1 MDKAFSVSQV
11 NRYIRSLFEADALLA
26 ELFVKGELSNF
37 KRHGSGHLYFSL
49 KDASASMNCVMF
61 ASYAGGLKFEPENGA
76 EVVISGHVSL
86 YEKTGQYQLYAV
98 TMKPLGEGDLA
109 AAFARLRDKLGREG
123 LFAPEYKKP
132 IPEWVSCVALV
143 TSPTGAAVQDMVKVI
158 RSRNPGVKIVVV
170 PCLVQGEAAAAD
182 IVRAVR
188 EVNDWRGADVMLVG
202 RGGGSAEDLQAFNDE
217 AVARA
222 IFASDVPVISAV
234 GHETDVT
241 IADFV
246 ADLRA
251 ATPSAAAVAAVGDAS
266 ERIRLAANLR
276 RRADR
281 AAAQVCAASRAELAL
296 LSRDMERVVNSRLSA
311 VRTKL
316 NSRAQLL
323 DKISPYALWKRGFAA
338 VCDEDG
344 RGIRSV
350 DDLRDGQDITLHMQD
365 GRAAA
370 RILKRSKHG
379 ADI

>member
-1 MDKAFSVSQV
+1 
-11 NRYIRSLFEADALLA
+11 
-26 ELFVKGELSNF
+26 
-37 KRHGSGHLYFSL
+37 
-49 KDASASMNCVMF
+49 
-61 ASYAGGLKFEPENGA
+61 
-76 EVVISGHVSL
+76 
-86 YEKTGQYQLYAV
+86 
-98 TMKPLGEGDLA
+98 
-109 AAFARLRDKLGREG
+109 
-123 LFAPEYKKP
+123 
-132 IPEWVSCVALV
+132 
-143 TSPTGAAVQDMVKVI
+143 
-158 RSRNPGVKIVVV
+158 
-170 PCLVQGEAAAAD
+170 
-182 IVRAVR
+182 
-188 EVNDWRGADVMLVG
+188 
-202 RGGGSAEDLQAFNDE
+202 
-217 AVARA
+217 
-222 IFASDVPVISAV
+222 
-234 GHETDVT
+234 
-241 IADFV
+241 
-246 ADLRA
+246 
-251 ATPSAAAVAAVGDAS
+251 VGDAS